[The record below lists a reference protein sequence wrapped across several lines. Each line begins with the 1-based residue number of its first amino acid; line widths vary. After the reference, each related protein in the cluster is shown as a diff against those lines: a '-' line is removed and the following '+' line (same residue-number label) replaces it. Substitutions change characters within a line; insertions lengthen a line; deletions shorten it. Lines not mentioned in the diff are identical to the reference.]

1 MLKQNEGSQPK
12 YSHPKIA
19 HHLNLAPIVS
29 EMGLKF
35 EWNAIF
41 VFIFVFVNFLYF
53 GPYLELFKCI
63 SL

>member
-29 EMGLKF
+29 EMGLEF

-41 VFIFVFVNFLYF
+41 VFIFVHFLYF